1 MDVEKESASTV
12 NHYNQRFSIPLNISY
27 GDSFMD
33 TRNNNT
39 SLLNDKMVDMKFI
52 TEFTG
57 LTDKWFYKLI
67 SEGKFPEPI
76 KLGRSS
82 RWMQSEVEKW
92 VQERIDQ
99 SRG

>member
-1 MDVEKESASTV
+1 MVI
-12 NHYNQRFSIPLNISY
+12 HYSQRFSITLNNPH
-27 GDSFMD
+27 GDMLMD
-33 TRNNNT
+33 AQNKTHR
-39 SLLNDKMVDMKFI
+39 LLDDKMVNMAFI
-52 TEFTG
+52 TNFTG

>member
-1 MDVEKESASTV
+1 METAIVTTQ
-12 NHYNQRFSIPLNISY
+12 NN
-27 GDSFMD
+27 DS
-33 TRNNNT
+33 

-67 SEGKFPEPI
+67 SEGKFPKPI

-82 RWMQSEVEKW
+82 RWLQSEVTAW
-92 VQERIDQ
+92 LQQHIDK
-99 SRG
+99 SR